1 MKDVLP
7 AREAEGRVEIGP
19 RLQTGVLGVGH
30 EGIGRRPDQRDV
42 QEHQEGK
49 DDFRPPDHGKPEGK
63 ARADQG
69 GDLDGAILFQRLEV
83 PDLSVEQT
91 EIQDDE
97 VAVDPGG
104 NGEIGDD
111 EGVAP
116 QPAPLQDEG
125 RRNQV
130 GGEGQ
135 EERAG
140 NIENLVQGEVESRQ
154 ISAVHAGDIVE
165 GENRSEKHARG

>member
-1 MKDVLP
+1 MFRSTRKERTIFGRLTTASQRAKP
-7 AREAEGRVEIGP
+7 AP
-19 RLQTGVLGVGH
+19 
-30 EGIGRRPDQRDV
+30 
-42 QEHQEGK
+42 
-49 DDFRPPDHGKPEGK
+49 
-63 ARADQG
+63 
-69 GDLDGAILFQRLEV
+69 
-83 PDLSVEQT
+83 
-91 EIQDDE
+91 
-97 VAVDPGG
+97 
-104 NGEIGDD
+104 GEIGDD